1 MSEVT
6 QADALPTA
14 DEIEQVALL
23 FEAMRNKPAAWAVRK
38 AGLCGTVHHAALDF
52 LRARRLV
59 AYAAGKADE
68 RERCARIADKESE
81 GFETTQ
87 LKYFRELCANTL
99 AVVASRET
107 AERIAAAIRSGT

>member
-6 QADALPTA
+6 QADRDAAA
-14 DEIEQVALL
+14 DWMSTKSYDWGYCGDIRSGKVENDIVQHFASH
-23 FEAMRNKPAAWAVRK
+23 RIAAHA
-38 AGLCGTVHHAALDF
+38 AGL
-52 LRARRLV
+52 
-59 AYAAGKADE
+59 AAGIAQE

>member
-1 MSEVT
+1 MSDVT
-6 QADALPTA
+6 QADR
-14 DEIEQVALL
+14 E
-23 FEAMRNKPAAWAVRK
+23 AAWPHRSIIYTEGDKQNWMDGAYDRAVPLIRK
-38 AGLCGTVHHAALDF
+38 FSAYRIA
-52 LRARRLV
+52 
-59 AYAAGKADE
+59 AYAAGLAAGIAQE
-68 RERCARIADKESE
+68 RERCSEIADKESD

>member
-1 MSEVT
+1 MIMIDYEAER
-6 QADALPTA
+6 QAAHAAGLA
-14 DEIEQVALL
+14 AGIEQ
-23 FEAMRNKPAAWAVRK
+23 
-38 AGLCGTVHHAALDF
+38 
-52 LRARRLV
+52 
-59 AYAAGKADE
+59 E

>member
-1 MSEVT
+1 MGDVT
-6 QADALPTA
+6 QEDRDAAADWMSAKSYDWGYCA
-14 DEIEQVALL
+14 DVRSGKVENDLVHSFAAHRIAGIEQ
-23 FEAMRNKPAAWAVRK
+23 
-38 AGLCGTVHHAALDF
+38 
-52 LRARRLV
+52 
-59 AYAAGKADE
+59 E

-107 AERIAAAIRSGT
+107 AERIAAAIRSET